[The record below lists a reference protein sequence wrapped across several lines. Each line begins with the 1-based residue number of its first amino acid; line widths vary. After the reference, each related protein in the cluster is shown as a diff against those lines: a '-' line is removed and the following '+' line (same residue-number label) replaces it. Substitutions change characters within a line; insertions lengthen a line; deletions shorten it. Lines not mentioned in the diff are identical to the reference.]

1 MLFWLFLWGEKKE
14 EKVKCILGG
23 IQRRISRILGK
34 ELYNLSGKS
43 KHKHMRMQMA
53 MLNLNNSSST
63 TEHHQTGYLS
73 LPSEQKNSKC
83 YRSSEE
89 GDIFV
94 FLDGQ
99 KKI

>member
-1 MLFWLFLWGEKKE
+1 
-14 EKVKCILGG
+14 
-23 IQRRISRILGK
+23 
-34 ELYNLSGKS
+34 
-43 KHKHMRMQMA
+43 MA

-99 KKI
+99 KKIQGVQWGEIPDLALEGMGMISIV